1 MSGVEES
8 YRYAVLVGYPLR
20 LWQRQQQHNDEL
32 LREFTLLVI
41 GNEIAPSSA
50 PARLVQLAQGMIAK
64 YGGLVD
70 EIQRTRL
77 EAFERGDLTIDSR
90 VPLVPDAVPLMQ
102 GYRAV
107 FEEVDAFCRAGQLLA
122 LPTPPELVAL
132 RDWSTGEIIAQAA
145 GEPPT
150 PWSGPLE

>member
-1 MSGVEES
+1 MNDTADP

-32 LREFTLLVI
+32 MREFTLLVM
-41 GNEIAPSSA
+41 GNEIEPTSA
-50 PARLVQLAQGMIAK
+50 PARLVQLAQGMIGK

-70 EIQRTRL
+70 EIQRARQ
-77 EAFERGDLTIDSR
+77 EALDRGELTIDSR
-90 VPLVPDAVPLMQ
+90 IPLVPDAVPLMQ

-107 FEEVDAFCRAGQLLA
+107 FEEVDAFCRAGELLA
-122 LPTPPELVAL
+122 LPTPPDLVAL
-132 RDWSTGEIIAQAA
+132 RDWSTSQIIAQAA